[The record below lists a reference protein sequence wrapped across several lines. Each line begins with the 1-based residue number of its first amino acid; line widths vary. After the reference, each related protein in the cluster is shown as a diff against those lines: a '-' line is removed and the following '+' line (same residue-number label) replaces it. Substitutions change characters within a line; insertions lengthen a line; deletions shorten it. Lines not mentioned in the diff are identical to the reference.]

1 MGGLMELFRA
11 EKVGE
16 LENNSTL
23 KCRACDRNL
32 ELVRAMLTADTGNL
46 IRLFE
51 CDCGERIWT
60 D

>member
-1 MGGLMELFRA
+1 MELFRA

-51 CDCGERIWT
+51 CECGERIWT